1 MFSEE
6 DIKWVHVYNINDT
19 ILFRSNN
26 DQDTLIVLEKNMY
39 NPQNTFLLDCR
50 GCNWLEGDNEFYA
63 ISAIDF
69 KLLRRGYEYK
79 GSFIIE
85 KTDNDAP
92 AKISFYLGGIYSKY
106 NLPIKNQCVTL
117 DRDVNAELGLYQ
129 DIIDLQN
136 ISYSKEEGITFY
148 KTLSG
153 QIYTKE

>member
-6 DIKWVHVYNINDT
+6 DIKWVHVYNIDDT

-26 DQDTLIVLEKNMY
+26 DKDTLIVLEKNMY
-39 NPQNTFLLDCR
+39 NPQNTFLFDCR
-50 GCNWLEGDNEFYA
+50 GCNWLEGNNEFYA
-63 ISAIDF
+63 ISSINF
-69 KLLRRGYEYK
+69 ILLRNDYK
-79 GSFIIE
+79 YNGRFVIE
-85 KTDNDAP
+85 KIEENKP
-92 AKISFYLGGIYSKY
+92 AKILLSLGGLYSTNY
-106 NLPIKNQCVTL
+106 LQVYNQCVTL